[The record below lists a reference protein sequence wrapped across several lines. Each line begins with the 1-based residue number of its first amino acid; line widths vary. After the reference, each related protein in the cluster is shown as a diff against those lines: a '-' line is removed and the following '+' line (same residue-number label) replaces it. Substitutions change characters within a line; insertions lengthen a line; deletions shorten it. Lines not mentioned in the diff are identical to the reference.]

1 MGWREPA
8 RLSGVGPVAVE
19 EILSTG
25 GAIGQRNMSN
35 SNRRDDDTQDSED
48 DLPVASELAQIGTAV
63 VGTLIAARVLA
74 AISRMASVLA
84 APAAAFYLFS
94 TCPAA
99 GSFDGKRELKRV
111 LRGDKVGRH
120 YSFM

>member
-1 MGWREPA
+1 M
-8 RLSGVGPVAVE
+8 VGSRQMLMIRQVP
-19 EILSTG
+19 
-25 GAIGQRNMSN
+25 
-35 SNRRDDDTQDSED
+35 
-48 DLPVASELAQIGTAV
+48 
-63 VGTLIAARVLA
+63 AARVLA

-120 YSFM
+120 HYSFM

>member
-48 DLPVASELAQIGTAV
+48 LPVASELVQIGTAF